1 MIYAVL
7 SDVHGNLPALEAVLQ
22 DAASRGA
29 EHFLL
34 LGDYCLSN
42 PWPDECLRRIFAL
55 ENATVIR
62 GNEENYLENL
72 QGKDQ
77 TNWTDGQM
85 QISYWTYRH
94 VSDANRQKLLSL
106 PWQQELRCHGV
117 KLHLA
122 HDSSV
127 FLGGREGSC
136 IGPARTALCYRQRPA
151 ARRSFQQEAEKAL
164 NADPAF
170 LAALN
175 NLEDGI
181 YLFGHTHTQWQLT
194 SPDGKKLLMNPGS
207 CGLPLDGVRNTVPYG
222 LIEIRPDGTWNAQS
236 LRIPFDMKAAAR
248 AVEESTQFTEANVWS
263 RIIQRELTT
272 ALEHVTFFLR
282 FAEEYAQSIG
292 DPRRP
297 YGVDTWEAAYRAWEH
312 PVLREALPHTP
323 AGT

>member
-7 SDVHGNLPALEAVLQ
+7 SDVHGNLPALEAVLE

-42 PWPDECLRRIFAL
+42 PWPDECLSRIFAL

-72 QGKDQ
+72 QGKDPA
-77 TNWTDGQM
+77 TWTDGQM

-94 VSDANRQKLLSL
+94 VSDESRRKLLQL
-106 PWQQELRCHGV
+106 PWQQELDCHGV

-127 FLGGREGSC
+127 FLGGREGAC
-136 IGPARTALCYRQRPA
+136 IGPARTALCYQQNPDARQ
-151 ARRSFQQEAEKAL
+151 SFQQMAEKAL
-164 NADPAF
+164 NGDTAF
-170 LAALN
+170 LAALDG
-175 NLEDGI
+175 LEDGI

-207 CGLPLDGVRNTVPYG
+207 CGLPLDGVRDTVPYG

-248 AVEESTQFTEANVWS
+248 AVGDSTQFTEANVWS
-263 RIIQRELTT
+263 RIIQQELTT

-282 FAEEYAQSIG
+282 FAEEYAQRIG

-297 YGVDTWEAAYRAWEH
+297 YAVDTWEAAYRAWEY
-312 PVLREALPHTP
+312 PGVREALTHTP

>member
-22 DAASRGA
+22 DAARRGA

-55 ENATVIR
+55 DNATVIR

-77 TNWTDGQM
+77 TTWTDGQM

-94 VSDANRQKLLSL
+94 VSDGNRQKLLSL
-106 PWQQELRCHGV
+106 PWQRTLDCHGV

-127 FLGGREGSC
+127 FLGGREGAC
-136 IGPARTALCYRQRPA
+136 IGPARAALCF
-151 ARRSFQQEAEKAL
+151 RSGKAVPGDFQTCAEKAL
-164 NADPAF
+164 SGDEAF
-170 LAALN
+170 LQAMDS
-175 NLEDGI
+175 LEDGI
-181 YLFGHTHTQWQLT
+181 YLFGHTHTQWQMT
-194 SPDGKKLLMNPGS
+194 SPDGKKLLLNPGS
-207 CGLPLDGVRNTVPYG
+207 CGLPLDGVRDSVPYG
-222 LIEIRPDGTWNAQS
+222 LIEIHPDGTWSAQS

-248 AVEESTQFTEANVWS
+248 AVAESSQFTEANVWS

-282 FAEEYAQSIG
+282 YAEEYAQSIG

-297 YGVDTWEAAYRAWEH
+297 YAVDTWEAAYRAWEY
-312 PVLREALPHTP
+312 PGGCGALPHTP
-323 AGT
+323 AGM

>member
-7 SDVHGNLPALEAVLQ
+7 SDVHGNLPALEAVLR
-22 DAASRGA
+22 DAACRGA
-29 EHFLL
+29 DHFLL

-77 TNWTDGQM
+77 TTWTDGQM

-94 VSDANRQKLLSL
+94 VSDANRQKLLQL
-106 PWQQELRCHGV
+106 PWQQELNCHGV

-127 FLGGREGSC
+127 FLGGREGAC
-136 IGPARTALCYRQRPA
+136 IGPARTALCYQQKPVTQQQ
-151 ARRSFQQEAEKAL
+151 FQQDAQTAL

-170 LAALN
+170 LAALDG
-175 NLEDGI
+175 LEDGI

-194 SPDGKKLLMNPGS
+194 SSDGKKLLMNPGS
-207 CGLPLDGVRNTVPYG
+207 CGLPLDGVRDTVPYG

-236 LRIPFDMKAAAR
+236 LRIPFDMEAAAR

-272 ALEHVTFFLR
+272 SLEHVTFFLR

-292 DPRRP
+292 DPCRP

-312 PVLREALPHTP
+312 PVLRGTLPHTP

>member
-77 TNWTDGQM
+77 ATWTDGQM

-94 VSDANRQKLLSL
+94 VSDHNRRRLLQL
-106 PWQQELRCHGV
+106 PWRQELECHGV

-127 FLGGREGSC
+127 FLGGREGAC
-136 IGPARTALCYRQRPA
+136 IGPARTALCYQQNPDARQ
-151 ARRSFQQEAEKAL
+151 SFQQMAEKAL

-170 LAALN
+170 LAALDG
-175 NLEDGI
+175 LEDGI
-181 YLFGHTHTQWQLT
+181 YLFGHTHTQWQLI

-207 CGLPLDGVRNTVPYG
+207 CGLPLDGVRDTVPYG

-248 AVEESTQFTEANVWS
+248 AVGDSTQFTEANVWS
-263 RIIQRELTT
+263 RIIQQELTT

-282 FAEEYAQSIG
+282 FAEEYAQRIG
-292 DPRRP
+292 DSRRP
-297 YGVDTWEAAYRAWEH
+297 YAEDTWEAAYRAWEH
-312 PVLREALPHTP
+312 PVLRETLPHTP